1 MKYTFRKYEFTT
13 EAEARAAID
22 ALGTAT
28 DMEGN
33 EVPSNP
39 HTIATLGH
47 IVTTAATYED
57 DGEGNVTE
65 LTPAELA
72 ASYSVDVLWRDG
84 VNADWS
90 SHIVWPDP
98 VGVHSFGNTEA
109 NAEYTATLYELFPDR
124 IPVITNDINE

>member
-1 MKYTFRKYEFTT
+1 MKYTFRKYEFTNA
-13 EAEARAAID
+13 AEANAAID

-33 EVPSNP
+33 EVPTHR

-47 IVTTAATYED
+47 IVTTAATYD
-57 DGEGNVTE
+57 DGEE

-84 VNADWS
+84 VSTDWN

-109 NAEYTATLYELFPDR
+109 NAEYTATLYELFPER

>member
-1 MKYTFRKYEFTT
+1 MKYTFRKYEFTN
-13 EAEARAAID
+13 AAAANAAID

-47 IVTTAATYED
+47 IVTTAATYDD
-57 DGEGNVTE
+57 DGEE
-65 LTPAELA
+65 LTPAVLA

-84 VNADWS
+84 VNADWN

>member
-1 MKYTFRKYEFTT
+1 MKYTFRKYEFST

-33 EVPSNP
+33 EVPTHR

-47 IVTTAATYED
+47 IVTTAATYDD
-57 DGEGNVTE
+57 DGEE
-65 LTPAELA
+65 LTPAVLA

-84 VNADWS
+84 VSTDWN

>member
-1 MKYTFRKYEFTT
+1 MKYTFRKYEFST

-33 EVPSNP
+33 EVPTHR

-47 IVTTAATYED
+47 IVTTAATYDD
-57 DGEGNVTE
+57 DGEE
-65 LTPAELA
+65 LTAAQLA
-72 ASYSVDVLWRDG
+72 DNYSVDVLWRDEI
-84 VNADWS
+84 AEDWA

-98 VGVHSFGNTEA
+98 VGVHSFGNSEA
-109 NAEYTATLYELFPDR
+109 NAEYTATLYALFPDR
-124 IPVITNDINE
+124 VPVIDNDLND

>member
-33 EVPSNP
+33 EVPTHR

-47 IVTTAATYED
+47 IVTTAATYDD
-57 DGEGNVTE
+57 DGEE

-84 VNADWS
+84 VSTDWNN
-90 SHIVWPDP
+90 HIVWPDP

-109 NAEYTATLYELFPDR
+109 NAEYTATLYELYPER

>member
-1 MKYTFRKYEFTT
+1 MKYTFRKYEFTD
-13 EAEARAAID
+13 AASAQSAID

-47 IVTTAATYED
+47 IVTTAATYD
-57 DGEGNVTE
+57 DEGNE

-84 VNADWS
+84 VNADWNS
-90 SHIVWPDP
+90 YIVWPDP